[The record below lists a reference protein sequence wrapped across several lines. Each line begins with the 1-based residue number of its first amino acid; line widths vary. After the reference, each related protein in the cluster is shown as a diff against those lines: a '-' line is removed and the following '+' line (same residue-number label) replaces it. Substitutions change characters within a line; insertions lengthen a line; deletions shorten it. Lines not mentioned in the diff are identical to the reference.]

1 MLMSLVTFT
10 TWTLK
15 IYIHLIAKYMTSLW
29 RQMPSL
35 VFAYGRHLVPS
46 SCWDRSN
53 ALLQLPDLLCSS
65 KCSAFL
71 IHVLH
76 PPVST
81 LPLWHSVTSF
91 ILITLYLAGQLHPN
105 KGLSGGGG
113 PQDGGHV
120 HHQRLPLHLLG
131 QGEDPALHC
140 AKDLPWGGLETSIIR
155 LVLPFCRPWCTWQA
169 DDTSRLARISEQQ
182 FSIKW
187 IKTLPPFLKKILLW
201 TIFVYFI
208 LCFY

>member
-1 MLMSLVTFT
+1 
-10 TWTLK
+10 
-15 IYIHLIAKYMTSLW
+15 
-29 RQMPSL
+29 MPSL

-46 SCWDRSN
+46 SRRDRSH
-53 ALLQLPDLLCSS
+53 ALFQLPDLLCSS

-71 IHVLH
+71 NHVLH
-76 PPVST
+76 SPMNT

-113 PQDGGHV
+113 PQDRGHV

-131 QGEDPALHC
+131 EGEDPALHC

-155 LVLPFCRPWCTWQA
+155 LSCLFAGHDVPDRQATLQSLHESLNFSLVFPMLPF
-169 DDTSRLARISEQQ
+169 
-182 FSIKW
+182 
-187 IKTLPPFLKKILLW
+187 KTLPPFLFSLF
-201 TIFVYFI
+201 FV
-208 LCFY
+208 